1 MSKCEIEMN
10 TAKEKERLF
19 KIFRANAQRSVIGVA
34 IEEDDFNYLADAIIE
49 EYANKQMKEL
59 LEWLEEYRLNTMSLM
74 GIGDYEQGQIDVLT
88 DVINRVDPNR
98 CSYCGK
104 DGFHNM
110 SCPNNKERQKRLL
123 VDIMK
128 ANELRIG
135 NLIFE
140 EETQEVGQVNTVILG
155 IIDEGLSHTY
165 KPIPL
170 TEEWLER
177 FNWNPPKDIGVA
189 FSTNTHEI
197 YFVAGN
203 YYKTIEYV
211 HQLQNLYF
219 ALTGEELKWKLN

>member
-123 VDIMK
+123 VDIMQADENDRLYNK
-128 ANELRIG
+128 AIPTLEGDEAEEFIRKADENVKAMRQRRCKNHVWRKDFLNGGKKCQVCNEPKKEPTR
-135 NLIFE
+135 NK
-140 EETQEVGQVNTVILG
+140 EV
-155 IIDEGLSHTY
+155 E
-165 KPIPL
+165 P
-170 TEEWLER
+170 
-177 FNWNPPKDIGVA
+177 
-189 FSTNTHEI
+189 
-197 YFVAGN
+197 
-203 YYKTIEYV
+203 
-211 HQLQNLYF
+211 
-219 ALTGEELKWKLN
+219 